1 MSKVEEIQKRIKELE
16 GQVKE
21 EETMQSVL
29 EGKLQVLK
37 DQLKE
42 KFNCSTLEQ
51 AEEQLKTFKQEI
63 EKLQEEQKEVSGQ
76 LDTLLAN
83 K

>member
-51 AEEQLKTFKQEI
+51 AEVQLKTNKQKN
-63 EKLQEEQKEVSGQ
+63 EKLKEEQKELSAQ
-76 LDTLLAN
+76 LDTLLAD

>member
-1 MSKVEEIQKRIKELE
+1 MSKVEEIQTRIKELE

-42 KFNCSTLEQ
+42 KFNCGTLEQ
-51 AEEQLKTFKQEI
+51 AEEQLQINKRKN
-63 EKLQEEQKEVSGQ
+63 EKLKEEQKELSEQ
-76 LDTLLAN
+76 LDMLVAS